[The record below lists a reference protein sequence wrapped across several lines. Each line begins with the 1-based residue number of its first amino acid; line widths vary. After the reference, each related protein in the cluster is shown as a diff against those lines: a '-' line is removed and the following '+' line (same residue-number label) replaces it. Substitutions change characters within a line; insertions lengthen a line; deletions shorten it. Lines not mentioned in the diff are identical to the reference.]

1 MKTEK
6 ERAKERA
13 RKSYLKNKEKVI
25 ARAKE
30 RRLANPELYKQ
41 YKKNAAYELKDGY
54 VRDKLS
60 VMLKCKPKDLD
71 NIPSEIIEA
80 YKLNLKLKRKWH
92 EIK

>member
-1 MKTEK
+1 MKTEQ
-6 ERAKERA
+6 ERKRERS

-25 ARAKE
+25 ERAKE

-41 YKKNAAYELKDGY
+41 YKKNAAAELKDGY

-60 VMLKCKPKDLD
+60 AMLNCKAKDLD